1 MRRIG
6 GLLAALLVLMAGAAR
21 AQDVTGAWQGTLTEG
36 TRSTRLLL
44 QLAREHDG
52 RLTAALYN
60 LDQGGFGAPS
70 VAFTTALDRGTL
82 RASFARGAFE
92 GKATSR
98 AGAARGVAATML
110 TGTWTPLGGRG
121 AAPAQPLTFTRSTA
135 ATAWRDS
142 SAHRVRF
149 VAVAPDVR
157 LEVLDWGGPTAEP
170 GRPAPAIVLLT
181 GAGNNAHVFD
191 DFAPKLAARYH
202 VYGITRRG
210 FGESSAP
217 ESGYLSDS
225 LADDVLA
232 VLDSLGIK
240 HPILIGHSIAGQ
252 EMSSIATRHA
262 DRVAALVYLEAGY
275 QFAFYDSGEVH
286 VQLTLR
292 DTQRKLA
299 KLADPG
305 VAMTIKD
312 RGAMIDELL
321 SVSLPLMERDL
332 RSYRQ
337 ALGKARDQSA
347 VNPPPEMD
355 ASRRLV
361 NLGTQ
366 KYTDI
371 RVPVLAFFALPQETP
386 PAFMRD
392 SASRARADSISLANS
407 GPHVAAFERGI
418 PGARVVR
425 VPHANHYVFRS
436 NEAEVL
442 REIRGFIAGL
452 P

>member
-1 MRRIG
+1 MIIRVDRGDRGDRGALGATLRSIDEG
-6 GLLAALLVLMAGAAR
+6 ADFGHVFRADTLLVDR
-21 AQDVTGAWQGTLTEG
+21 SRITIAWTRFRVRYVGTLGADG
-36 TRSTRLLL
+36 TIAGTWSEDEKS
-44 QLAREHDG
+44 QALA
-52 RLTAALYN
+52 L
-60 LDQGGFGAPS
+60 
-70 VAFTTALDRGTL
+70 
-82 RASFARGAFE
+82 
-92 GKATSR
+92 SR
-98 AGAARGVAATML
+98 A
-110 TGTWTPLGGRG
+110 TPK
-121 AAPAQPLTFTRSTA
+121 TE
-135 ATAWRDS
+135 WRDPS
-142 SAHRVRF
+142 PHAQRF
-149 VAVAPDVR
+149 VTVEKGVR
-157 LEVLDWGGPTAEP
+157 LETLDWGGT
-170 GRPAPAIVLLT
+170 GRPVVVL
-181 GAGNNAHVFD
+181 AGLGNTAHVFD
-191 DFAPKLAARYH
+191 QFAPKLTNEYH
-202 VYGITRRG
+202 VYGVTRRG

-240 HPILIGHSIAGQ
+240 HPVLIGHSIAGQ

-262 DRVAALVYLEAGY
+262 EKVAGLVYLEAGY

-305 VAMTIKD
+305 VAMTVKE

-321 SVSLPLMERDL
+321 QVSLPLMERDL

-337 ALGKARDQSA
+337 ALARARDQSA
-347 VNPPPEMD
+347 MNPPAERDP
-355 ASRRLV
+355 ARRRV

-371 RVPVLAFFALPQETP
+371 HLPVLAFFALPQETP
-386 PAFMRD
+386 PAFTRD
-392 SASRARADSISLANS
+392 SASRARADSISLAAS
-407 GPHVAAFERGI
+407 GPHVDAFERGV

-442 REIRGFIAGL
+442 REIRAFIARL

>member
-1 MRRIG
+1 MIPLVRR
-6 GLLAALLVLMAGAAR
+6 AALLSLLIPSAILAQGIAG
-21 AQDVTGAWQGTLTEG
+21 TWQGTLRAGPRPLRMIVRITGGDRGALDATLRSIDEG
-36 TRSTRLLL
+36 ADFGHIFRADSLIFDRS
-44 QLAREHDG
+44 
-52 RLTAALYN
+52 RLTIAWTRFRVRYVGTV
-60 LDQGGFGAPS
+60 GG
-70 VAFTTALDRGTL
+70 DGTI
-82 RASFARGAFE
+82 A
-92 GKATSR
+92 
-98 AGAARGVAATML
+98 
-110 TGTWTPLGGRG
+110 GTWTEDEKS
-121 AAPAQPLTFTRSTA
+121 QPLTLER
-135 ATAWRDS
+135 ATAKTEWRDPS
-142 SAHRVRF
+142 PHTQRF
-149 VAVAPDVR
+149 VTVEKGVR
-157 LEVLDWGGPTAEP
+157 LETLDWGGT
-170 GRPAPAIVLLT
+170 GRPVVLL
-181 GAGNNAHVFD
+181 AGLGNTAHVFD
-191 DFAPKLAARYH
+191 QFAPKLTDTYH

-232 VLDSLGIK
+232 MLDSLGIK

-262 DRVAALVYLEAGY
+262 DKVAALVYLEAGY

-305 VAMTIKD
+305 VAMTIKE

-321 SVSLPLMERDL
+321 NVSLPLMERDL
-332 RSYRQ
+332 RSYRD
-337 ALGKARDQSA
+337 ALARARDQSA
-347 VNPPPEMD
+347 VNPPAETDP
-355 ASRRLV
+355 SRRRV

-366 KYTDI
+366 KYIDI
-371 RVPVLAFFALPQETP
+371 HMPVLAFFALPQETP

-392 SASRARADSISLANS
+392 SASRARADSLSLAAS

-425 VPHANHYVFRS
+425 VSHANHYVFRS

-442 REIRGFIAGL
+442 REIRAFIGAL